1 MASFIVLAIGLMIRK
16 ISARL
21 LAIAFAVMLAGLAQ
35 SETCNN
41 RGDLDIAFCDED
53 RDLVADPPKDPHL
66 HRDPDTL
73 IMSYSPIEEPMMFAK
88 IWRPFADYLE
98 QCVRKPIKFRAIQT
112 NTTEIEAMRSGK
124 LHLAAFSTGTTG
136 FAVNLA
142 GAVPFAAKGT
152 LEGIQAYQL
161 IVLVRKDR
169 PYANLADLK
178 GKTIAHT
185 SASSNSGNLAPRAL
199 FPAHGLTPDIDYRVA
214 YSGKHDQS
222 VLGVASGDY
231 DAAVLSSSVFDRMAR
246 RGQIKAVD
254 FRIIFRSDPF
264 PTSAFVHAHDLSPEL
279 TKNLRECFFSFQFS
293 DALKNVFDGA
303 TRFVPIDYQ
312 RDWRAVREVAKSSG
326 TAYDSATYIKLSS
339 QEAPS
344 GGKKKSEE

>member
-73 IMSYSPIEEPMMFAK
+73 IMSYSPIEEPMMFARM
-88 IWRPFADYLE
+88 WRPLADYLA
-98 QCVRKPIKFRAIQT
+98 QCLNKPVQFLSIQT
-112 NTTEIEAMRSGK
+112 NTTEVEALRTGK
-124 LHLAAFSTGTTG
+124 LHIAAFSTGTTG

-152 LEGIQAYQL
+152 ADGIQDYTL
-161 IVLVRKDR
+161 VVIVRKDQ
-169 PYANLADLK
+169 PFYKLTDLK
-178 GKTIAHT
+178 GKIVAHT
-185 SASSNSGNLAPRAL
+185 SATSNSGNLAPRAL
-199 FPAHGLTPDIDYRVA
+199 FPALGITPDVDYRVA

-222 VLGVASGDY
+222 VLGVLAGDY
-231 DAAVLSSSVFDRMAR
+231 AAAALSSSVFDRMAK
-246 RGQIKAVD
+246 RGQIKASD
-254 FRIIFRSDPF
+254 FRIIYRSAPF
-264 PTSAFVHAHDLSPEL
+264 PTSAFVHAHDLAPKL
-279 TKNLRECFFSFQFS
+279 VQRLHNCFFGYHFS
-293 DALKNVFDGA
+293 EDLVRVFDG
-303 TRFVPIDYQ
+303 TDRFVPVLYQ
-312 RDWRAVREVAKSSG
+312 RDWLSVRQVAKVSG
-326 TAYDSATYIKLSS
+326 TSYSFVAYEKLLQAQVPVS
-339 QEAPS
+339 
-344 GGKKKSEE
+344 KKKTEE